1 MAAIETLLVARVEL
15 PSADFCAK
23 AAQLGLEVWHRS
35 MLRVELAERVQLREA
50 LAAVAPN
57 ATLIFSSQVA
67 ARAVQLH
74 CPDSLSQHALMAVGA
89 GTAKAL
95 EPHNVRF
102 PSQSEGAQALLDLL
116 PESLNGHRFCLI
128 QAPDALAILLDG
140 LSARGAEVS
149 IIEAYRRIRVPMD
162 ALERKRLQLVY
173 CVDVGSG
180 AQLQAL
186 VDAGLPLQTALILP
200 SERVRNLALSLSMT
214 GLQCV
219 SLSEEGFRMRNLRAF
234 SNVPFSYSP

>member
-1 MAAIETLLVARVEL
+1 MAAIKTLLVARLEP

-35 MLRVELAERVQLREA
+35 MLRVELAERAQLRTA

-74 CPDSLSQHALMAVGA
+74 CPNILSQHALMAVGA

-102 PSQSEGAQALLDLL
+102 PSRSEGAQALLDLL
-116 PESLNGHRFCLI
+116 AESLNGHRFCLI
-128 QAPDALAILLDG
+128 QAPDALTILLDG
-140 LSARGAEVS
+140 LVARGAEVS

-162 ALERKRLQLVY
+162 ALERKRLQSVY

-186 VDAGLPLQTALILP
+186 VDAGLPAKTPMLLP
-200 SERVRNLALSLSMT
+200 SQRVKALAKTLGML
-214 GLQCV
+214 GLIEVC
-219 SLSEEGFRMRNLRAF
+219 LSEKGLRF
-234 SNVPFSYSP
+234 DRLIKLDCGSYDS